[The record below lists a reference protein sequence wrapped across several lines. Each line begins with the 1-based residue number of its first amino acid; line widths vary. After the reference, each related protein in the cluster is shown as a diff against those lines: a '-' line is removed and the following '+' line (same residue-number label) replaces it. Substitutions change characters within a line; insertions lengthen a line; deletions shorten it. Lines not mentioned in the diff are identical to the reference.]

1 MRWKGADELLPYYQ
15 QDGVLMYG
23 SRFIAETPEAA
34 RRWMVG
40 YIRALREYYDAV
52 PGPVHAVATDL
63 AGLND
68 YEYL

>member
-1 MRWKGADELLPYYQ
+1 
-15 QDGVLMYG
+15 MYG